1 LWFEFEKAA
10 KKELGKNWDRR
21 VTGDVLFDKLS
32 KKTADL
38 YWKYFNALKRH
49 GGRANEEV
57 KAKKTAKTK
66 KMYADQYYRQNKGKV
81 KKKKKD
87 LERSADGKVRNR
99 MKPIMAKQRK
109 TPTGRHK
116 VEYNT

>member
-1 LWFEFEKAA
+1 MKFRDWLI
-10 KKELGKNWDRR
+10 D
-21 VTGDVLFDKLS
+21 
-32 KKTADL
+32 
-38 YWKYFNALKRH
+38 
-49 GGRANEEV
+49 EEI

-66 KMYADQYYRQNKGKV
+66 KIYADQYYRQNPVKV

-87 LERSADGKVRNR
+87 LERSADGKVRDR
-99 MKPIMAKQRK
+99 MEPIMAKQRK